1 MTIRRLPSG
10 RFQAIVKAG
19 RTQVCSKTFPTRRE
33 AQTYYAREKAA
44 LAGGVDPRAGRASI
58 RSLLPIWLEERKD
71 TVSPKTYVADA
82 ALVRLV
88 PQSLG
93 AMQIAA
99 VTDREITR
107 ILVGWSRH
115 GFAEASVRRTR
126 NSLSSFFAW
135 AVRERLITVNPVT
148 VTRVP
153 RSHTTRTEM
162 YPFGEDDLE
171 RLWERASEKNRRL
184 ADLVLLAAWTGLRWS
199 ELRAIRVRD
208 FVELPMPMLIVQR
221 AEPEGVATK
230 GTKSG
235 KTRRVPVADRVLP
248 IVRELVEGRGQDA
261 LLCATATGHQLHAT
275 ALKRTLG
282 WTTIA
287 DGRRIHDLRHTAAC
301 LWLARGVDPAT
312 VQAWMGHASIATTNL
327 YLHHLGTASDRAGLA
342 RLNQSAG
349 CIRGAQGDPAAE
361 SQEPEPA
368 ADLSSDLVRP
378 AFEMSGAKG
387 TRTPDLLVANETR
400 YQLRHSPADRWADQH
415 RDFTTVRQRQTS
427 AIPRLPLRSQSLKRQ
442 LERLR

>member
-1 MTIRRLPSG
+1 M
-10 RFQAIVKAG
+10 
-19 RTQVCSKTFPTRRE
+19 
-33 AQTYYAREKAA
+33 
-44 LAGGVDPRAGRASI
+44 
-58 RSLLPIWLEERKD
+58 WLEERKQ

-88 PQSLG
+88 PPSLG

-99 VTDREITR
+99 VTDQEVTR
-107 ILVGWSRH
+107 VLVGWSRH

-126 NSLSSFFAW
+126 NSLSSFFGW

-153 RSHTTRTEM
+153 RSHAPRTEM

-171 RLWERASEKNRRL
+171 RFWERACEKNRRL

-199 ELRAIRVRD
+199 ELRALRVRD
-208 FVELPMPMLIVQR
+208 FVEVPMPMLIVQR

-248 IVRELVEGRGQDA
+248 IVRELREGGEPDA
-261 LLCATATGHQLHAT
+261 LLCVTETGHQLHAT

-282 WTTIA
+282 WTKIA
-287 DGRRIHDLRHTAAC
+287 EGRRIHDLRHTAAC
-301 LWLARGVDPAT
+301 HWLARGVDPAT

-327 YLHHLGTASDRAGLA
+327 YLHHLGTASDRAGLT
-342 RLNQSAG
+342 RLNQAPGSTG
-349 CIRGAQGDPAAE
+349 GARENTTAE
-361 SQEPEPA
+361 SIE
-368 ADLSSDLVRP
+368 V
-378 AFEMSGAKG
+378 
-387 TRTPDLLVANETR
+387 
-400 YQLRHSPADRWADQH
+400 
-415 RDFTTVRQRQTS
+415 
-427 AIPRLPLRSQSLKRQ
+427 
-442 LERLR
+442 